1 MTHRY
6 LVSSDGQG
14 GVEPLGS
21 VPYTSIVPPGWQ
33 GYCCHCR
40 RRLTVADWQVGQV
53 VAAGTGNPWHC
64 ICLAHLQTRGPEYND
79 ALVALACAVAGK

>member
-6 LVSSDGQG
+6 RASLESADGS
-14 GVEPLGS
+14 EPLGS
-21 VPYTSIVPPGWQ
+21 VSYTSIVPPGWQ

-40 RRLTVADWQVGQV
+40 RRLTVADWQVGQI

-64 ICLAHLQTRGPEYND
+64 VCLSHLQARGPEYRD
-79 ALVALACAVAGK
+79 ALRALARAVAGK